1 MYASL
6 TQYSNESVIDYRRDE
21 FSGNYLGGMFKE
33 IIIYRPR
40 RAEYLP
46 ELTFLIE
53 RIMILSRDQYIRVA
67 SAVVLFIRLLT
78 NRRYTRN
85 NRLRHVM

>member
-40 RAEYLP
+40 SAE
-46 ELTFLIE
+46 
-53 RIMILSRDQYIRVA
+53 
-67 SAVVLFIRLLT
+67 
-78 NRRYTRN
+78 
-85 NRLRHVM
+85 